1 MAYLA
6 KFYGAIGYALLGETS
21 PGVWMDTIVEKK
33 YRGDVVLDQRRWRT
47 EEKVNDD
54 LSLDNSISILAD
66 SYAYENIGNMKYIVW
81 NKTPW
86 KIQSFSINRPRI
98 VIQIGGVY
106 NGERPSESP

>member
-1 MAYLA
+1 MAR
-6 KFYGAIGYALLGETS
+6 FYGAIGYARLEETI
-21 PGVWMDTIVEKK
+21 PGVWVDTVIEKK

-54 LSLDNSISILAD
+54 INIDNSISIIAD
-66 SYAYENIGNMKYIVW
+66 GYAYDNMGFMKYIVW
-81 NKTPW
+81 NNTPW

-98 VIQIGGVY
+98 VIQIGGIY

>member
-1 MAYLA
+1 MA
-6 KFYGAIGYALLGETS
+6 KFYGAIGYARLEETT
-21 PGVWMDTIVEKK
+21 PGVWLDVVIEKK

-54 LSLDNSISILAD
+54 ITLDNSISILAD
-66 SYAYENIGNMKYIVW
+66 GYAYENIGNMKYIVW
-81 NKTPW
+81 NGTPW

-98 VIQIGGVY
+98 AIQIGGVY